1 MSKGTPVRA
10 KNEQKLSKEERARR
24 RAKIKRSKRIGF
36 FLTAIQLIVSV
47 AFLGLIFHLNI
58 LPVNYLAAVI
68 VVLLFFLA
76 FDFLCQYSKK
86 RRLTGKV
93 FAVIVS
99 IILCIGIYY
108 LYGMDQ
114 FLLGNGK
121 KADATITKKPFSI
134 YVTGIDTYDSNDAQ
148 NRSDV
153 NIIITVNPRTKQ
165 ILMVSTPR
173 DYYVDLYIADN
184 EKDSGSNV
192 GKDKLTHAGIHG
204 YYSSMRTLEHL
215 YDVELKYYM
224 RMNFTGFEEIVDAL
238 GGVTVYNEESFT
250 SIDGYYIE
258 GGNVTLNGEYAL
270 AFARERKA
278 FSNGDNQ
285 RGINQMKV
293 IRAMINKM
301 MSKQMLLNYTDI
313 LNSIK
318 QSMSSNFL
326 ANVAPLIKMQLQDM
340 ADWNI
345 VSYHVVG
352 FNSHELTYSY
362 PNSTS
367 YVMLPDE
374 ESVQTA
380 KDLMQQVINGKTI
393 KDPE

>member
-1 MSKGTPVRA
+1 MSKETPVRA

-36 FLTAIQLIVSV
+36 FLTAIQLIVSI

-58 LPVNYLAAVI
+58 LPGNYLAAVI
-68 VVLLFFLA
+68 VILLFFLA

-93 FAVIVS
+93 FAVIISVV
-99 IILCIGIYY
+99 LCIGIYY

-114 FLLGNGK
+114 FLLSDGK

-173 DYYVDLYIADN
+173 DYYVDLYIADD

-192 GKDKLTHAGIHG
+192 GKDKLTHAGSHG

-215 YDVELKYYM
+215 YDIDLKYYM

-258 GGNVTLNGEYAL
+258 GGTVTLNGEYAL

-293 IRAMINKM
+293 IRAMIDKM

-326 ANVAPLIKMQLQDM
+326 ANVAPLIKMQLKDM

-352 FNSHELTYSY
+352 SNGHELTYSY
-362 PNSTS
+362 PNNTS

-374 ESVQTA
+374 ESIQTA
-380 KDLMQQVINGKTI
+380 KDLMQQVLKGKTI